1 MSNTAQEYIEKRV
14 KKETIEGKE
23 VQIHLLPASEGIIL
37 ASKLGATVLPSL
49 GSLQETSDGEISI
62 LEVAAIVIANIEQL
76 DVLDTIKKLLKGLT
90 VNGQGVTFD
99 DYFMANYGELVKI
112 LTFSLKENFS
122 SFFSNGDMSLA

>member
-1 MSNTAQEYIEKRV
+1 MNPQEYIEKRV

-23 VQIHLLPASEGIIL
+23 VQIHLLPASEGIVL

-49 GSLQETSDGEISI
+49 GSLQENSDGEISI

-90 VNGQGVTFD
+90 VNGQGVSFD